1 MEDTMQFTRLSLL
14 TIVVSCVSS
23 SLVTAQSDPY
33 DLPIREHMFPNGL
46 RLLVLERPGDYRVAA
61 KIFTD
66 FGAMVEEPG
75 ELGAAHFLEHLMFK
89 GTQTLG
95 ATNWEAERLL
105 VGRIRETE
113 RVLIAEL
120 DRARNDLRE
129 RGVID
134 HYRHAKTTPT
144 IDSLRAT
151 ITRLDAEAAQYRDN
165 GAMMRW
171 YQAFGGTG
179 LTATTEQEYMKFDI
193 NLPKERVALFFRV
206 EADRM
211 RNSVFREFDQERMI
225 LVEQRLGDLNRP
237 TTPYYEQMNA
247 AVGVVHPVFWPEGY
261 PTDFYEYTRAY
272 QRDLYERY
280 FVPNNTTIVLV
291 GGVSLEEMVPLV
303 DHFFSWME
311 RQPEPT
317 RVRAVEPKPSAERR
331 VIYRSKVL
339 APRIEARYMIPAVGH
354 PDRPLFD
361 VLGEVVR
368 REVRDGLRARDVG
381 GQVNVNTRIVH
392 ASRFGAPGSINVEIV
407 VRGEAGIAPAEAI
420 LLNTLERLG
429 QIPVAVDRLDLAKKK
444 LRTEWHRTAHDA
456 DRVAFEIGH
465 FQVMDRWQTLEVYL
479 KARDAATPAA
489 IMGLAS
495 RYFVPEN
502 RTIGVVKRPEGQ
514 TPATREDESE

>member
-1 MEDTMQFTRLSLL
+1 MPRFHMNLL
-14 TIVVSCVSS
+14 TILAFWFSP
-23 SLVTAQSDPY
+23 SLLTAQSDPY
-33 DLPIREHMFPNGL
+33 DLPIQEHVFPNGL

-66 FGAMVEEPG
+66 FGALVEEPG

-95 ATNWEAERLL
+95 TTNWDAEQP
-105 VGRIRETE
+105 VIMRIRETE
-113 RVLIAEL
+113 RALMAEL
-120 DRARNDLRE
+120 NRARNDLRE
-129 RGVID
+129 RGVMD
-134 HYRHAKTTPT
+134 HYRHAETTPT
-144 IDSLRAT
+144 IDSLRAR
-151 ITRLDAEAAQYRDN
+151 IAQLDAEVSQYRDN

-261 PTDFYEYTRAY
+261 TTDFYEYTRAY
-272 QRDLYERY
+272 ERDLYERY

-291 GGVSLEEMVPLV
+291 GGVSLEDMVPLV
-303 DHFFSWME
+303 DHYFGWMDVA
-311 RQPEPT
+311 PEPT

-331 VIYRSKVL
+331 VIYRSEAL
-339 APRIEARYMIPAVGH
+339 APRVEARFMIPAVGH

-361 VLGEVVR
+361 VLGEVIR
-368 REVRDGLRARDVG
+368 RELRDGLRVRNIG
-381 GQVNVNTRIVH
+381 GQVNVSTRIVH
-392 ASRFGAPGSINVEIV
+392 ASRFGVPGSINIEIV
-407 VRGEAGIAPAEAI
+407 VPGEADIAAAEATLLDI
-420 LLNTLERLG
+420 LDRMG
-429 QIPVAVDRLDLAKKK
+429 QTQVGVDRLDLAKKV
-444 LRTEWHRTAHDA
+444 LRTEWYRVAGDA
-456 DRVAFEIGH
+456 DRLAFEIGH
-465 FQVMDRWQTLEVYL
+465 FQVMDRWQALKAYLE
-479 KARDAATPAA
+479 ARDAATAQD
-489 IMGLAS
+489 ILRVAS
-495 RYFVPEN
+495 RYFVPNN
-502 RTIGVVKRPEGQ
+502 RTIGVVKRPERQ
-514 TPATREDESE
+514 TPATREDEST